1 MINYFLKSFLSS
13 GCKYYRS
20 DYRYKG
26 KANFGFKDKLEFAYY
41 EDKLKEYM
49 GEENYKKVK
58 PYMGMSAY
66 YVLQGQK
73 LY

>member
-26 KANFGFKDKLEFAYY
+26 KANFGFKDKLEFTYC

-49 GEENYKKVK
+49 GEENYKKSK
-58 PYMGMSAY
+58 TLYGY
-66 YVLQGQK
+66 ECLLCLQGQK